1 MTKLL
6 LYAQPVESEPFLSK
20 TALRKGEY
28 RDGGGV
34 LGGLSFTDIG
44 KAVRESA
51 DKIYS
56 EFGLDAIEMGVGPAP
71 WAIRVTTS
79 QFRLVLTR
87 RAYKSFE
94 GAQGSYITLDFDGD
108 KHAIF
113 RFLKT
118 FLKSLRRAPWE
129 IAFPHEFREKTGLK
143 VKELAADWEKFAAGV
158 SLGGDEETVEEGGD
172 AAAKKAPPP
181 PVPVKKVVKIPAR
194 LVLKAG
200 AFLGFDGDSLVM
212 NVKAENGSVISLEN
226 VQVTPRSS
234 SDAIRFGIPAKMISY
249 LKPGESLTLAFPL
262 ASTEA
267 VAGEVWAELEGTG
280 DGRKAQART
289 QPRKLRTELPALAP
303 VELAS
308 LPWHQKVSALV
319 RQDEVR
325 SKVFMAASEAFD
337 EMLMRLKT
345 TGFHLLDPEVIH
357 AGTSY
362 LGHLK
367 MYAEDAEKRPFA
379 FALDCVGDY
388 QESKITL
395 HFFAESA
402 ELVVA
407 LREKMLAALA
417 GKG

>member
-1 MTKLL
+1 LTKLL
-6 LYAQPVESEPFLSK
+6 LYAQPAESEPYLSK
-20 TALRKGEY
+20 AALKKGKY
-28 RDGGGV
+28 QDGGGV
-34 LGGLSFTDIG
+34 LGGLSFTDVG
-44 KAVRESA
+44 KAVWESA

-56 EFGLDAIEMGVGPAP
+56 EFEVDPIEMGVGPAP
-71 WAIRVTTS
+71 WALRFTTS
-79 QFRLVLTR
+79 QFRLVVTR

-129 IAFPHEFREKTGLK
+129 IAFPPEFRERTGVK
-143 VKELAADWEKFAAGV
+143 VKEIAADWEKFAAGV
-158 SLGGDEETVEEGGD
+158 SLGEEVEEGEEE
-172 AAAKKAPPP
+172 AEKKRAPPP
-181 PVPVKKVVKIPAR
+181 PAPVKKVVKVPAK

-200 AFLGFDGDSLVM
+200 AFLGFEGDSLVM
-212 NVKAENGSVISLEN
+212 NVKVENASAISLEK
-226 VQVTPRSS
+226 VEVTPRASAE
-234 SDAIRFGIPAKMISY
+234 AIQFGVPAKMISY
-249 LKPGESLTLAFPL
+249 LKPGESLTLAFPV
-262 ASTEA
+262 ATA
-267 VAGEVWAELEGTG
+267 PGPAAGEVWAETEGLG
-280 DGRKAQART
+280 NQRKVQART
-289 QPRKLRTELPALAP
+289 QPRKLQTELPGLAP
-303 VELAS
+303 VEIAS
-308 LPWHQKVSALV
+308 MQWHQKASVLV

-345 TGFHLLDPEVIH
+345 TGFHMLDPEVIH
-357 AGTSY
+357 TGTNY

-367 MYAEDAEKRPFA
+367 MYAEDADKRPFA

-395 HFFAESA
+395 HFYAESA
-402 ELVVA
+402 ELVTA
-407 LREKMLAALA
+407 LREKVLAALA